1 MGRRVIIGIGCILG
15 GALQVSRPNHENI
28 QRRKQSVLTVGVSRC
43 QSADGA
49 VAFDD
54 SFLPNSEAVD
64 RHLHKESPSLLD
76 AEVLGQRDGMSAQT
90 RNRVPKL
97 IDGREK
103 QKIMPNMFARQ
114 RVGSILVMRRPRGLV
129 TRVLGW

>member
-1 MGRRVIIGIGCILG
+1 MNEIDRSVLG

-28 QRRKQSVLTVGVSRC
+28 QRRKKSVLTVGVSRC

-49 VAFDD
+49 VTLYD

-64 RHLHKESPSLLD
+64 RHLHKESPSFLD
-76 AEVLGQRDGMSAQT
+76 TEVLGQRDGMFAQT
-90 RNRVPKL
+90 KNRVPKL

-103 QKIMPNMFARQ
+103 QKIMPYVVARK

-129 TRVLGW
+129 TRVSGW